1 MTRRSRPRRAR
12 RSVASALVFAL
23 CAAGC
28 GAGSDLPAATG
39 QSSGADVLAP
49 VPVTMK
55 SLDFNPTSVH
65 GKVGQKVAWT
75 NVDSAPHNVTY
86 VSGPR
91 FASSHELG
99 PGATFAITLTQTGTI
114 HYFCTLHPWM
124 QATVVV
130 SR

>member
-1 MTRRSRPRRAR
+1 MTQRSRLRRAR
-12 RSVASALVFAL
+12 RAVAGGVALAL

-28 GAGSDLPAATG
+28 GTGSDLPAATG
-39 QSSGADVLAP
+39 QSPGADVLAP

-55 SLDFNPTSVH
+55 SLDFNPTPVH
-65 GKVGQKVAWT
+65 GKVGQKVLWT
-75 NVDSAPHNVTY
+75 NADSAPHNVTY

-91 FASSHELG
+91 FASSRELG

-124 QATVVV
+124 KATVVV

>member
-1 MTRRSRPRRAR
+1 MTRRLRGARRALAG
-12 RSVASALVFAL
+12 VVVLAV

-28 GAGSDLPAATG
+28 GTGSDLPATTG
-39 QSSGADVLAP
+39 QYSGADVLAP
-49 VPVTMK
+49 VAVTMK

-65 GKVGQKVAWT
+65 GKVGQKVVWT
-75 NVDSAPHNVTY
+75 NADSAPHNVTY

-91 FASSHELG
+91 FASSRELG
-99 PGATFAITLTQTGTI
+99 PGTTFAITLTQTGTI

-124 QATVVV
+124 KATVVA